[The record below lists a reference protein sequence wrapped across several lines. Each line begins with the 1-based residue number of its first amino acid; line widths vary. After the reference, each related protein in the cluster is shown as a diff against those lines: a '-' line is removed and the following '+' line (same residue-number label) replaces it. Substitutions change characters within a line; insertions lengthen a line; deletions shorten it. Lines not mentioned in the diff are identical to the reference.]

1 MPKTTLPD
9 ELISLYYFM
18 TGANEFIGTNTELA
32 GYLRKDISPKGLKQ
46 MMNRYRYQLEDLGVF
61 FESKRSNG
69 QKYVV
74 VKYRPPSDGDLSASS
89 DSVSSALTDSVPFV
103 PCVPAENVG

>member
-1 MPKTTLPD
+1 MPETTLPD

-46 MMNRYRYQLEDLGVF
+46 MMNRWRYDLEKLGVHYRDH
-61 FESKRSNG
+61 RSNG
-69 QKYVV
+69 TRLLE
-74 VKYRPPSDGDLSASS
+74 VKYIS
-89 DSVSSALTDSVPFV
+89 SSAVCSDESAVSDETNSV
-103 PCVPAENVG
+103 

>member
-1 MPKTTLPD
+1 ML
-9 ELISLYYFM
+9 LYYFM
-18 TGANEFIGTNTELA
+18 TGANEFVGSNTELA
-32 GYLRKDISPKGLKQ
+32 GYLGRDVNPKGLKQ
-46 MMNRYRYQLEDLGVF
+46 MMNRYRYQLENLGIF

-74 VKYRPPSDGDLSASS
+74 VKYRPPSDGDSSVSS

-103 PCVPAENVG
+103 SCVPEDVKG